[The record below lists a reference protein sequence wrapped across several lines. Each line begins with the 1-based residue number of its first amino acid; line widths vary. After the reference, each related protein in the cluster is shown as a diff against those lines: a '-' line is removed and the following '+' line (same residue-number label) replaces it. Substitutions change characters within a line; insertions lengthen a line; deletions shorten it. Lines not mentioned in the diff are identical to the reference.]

1 MDRHSLSLL
10 ATFEVAARHQSFARA
25 AEELSV
31 TPAAVSQQIRL
42 LEARLGVPL
51 FVRGQRSLR
60 LTAVGRDYALQVR
73 GGLDAIRSATRILSA
88 PRAEGVLRVATF
100 HSFGIFW
107 LIPRL
112 PEFRALY
119 PDVDVRLV
127 LGNPRID
134 LREGDADIAIRFGT
148 DDDGGCESV
157 DLIRDTAIAVVS
169 PDLLAGRSLPREPTA
184 LVGFPLLHDEGV
196 AAGEP
201 NLLWQHW
208 GTAPSCSAGDIYLPD
223 GLTVVHA
230 CLLGQG
236 AAIVRASLVDPLMRA
251 GRLVRLIGRQKTLKL
266 PYRLVTV
273 PGDARVRVRVFSDWL
288 AASIGSGGSP

>member
-1 MDRHSLSLL
+1 MDRHSLPLL

-25 AEELSV
+25 AEELNI

-42 LEARLGVPL
+42 LEMRLGISL

-60 LTAVGRDYALQVR
+60 LTAEGRDYALQVR
-73 GGLDAIRSATRILSA
+73 GALAAIRAATRTLSA
-88 PRAEGVLRVATF
+88 PRAEGILRVATF
-100 HSFGIFW
+100 HSFANFW

-127 LGNPRID
+127 LGIPRLD
-134 LREGDADIAIRFGT
+134 LREGEADVAIRLGMG
-148 DDDGGCESV
+148 DDAGCVSV
-157 DLIRDTAIAVVS
+157 DLIRDIAIAVVS
-169 PDLLAGRSLPREPTA
+169 PDLLAGRPLPREPKGLA
-184 LVGFPLLHDEGV
+184 EFPLLHDEAA

-208 GTAPSCSAGDIYLPD
+208 GMTPSHTAGDIYLPD
-223 GLTVVHA
+223 GLSVVNA

-251 GRLVRLIGRQKTLKL
+251 GRLVRVFRQQMALDL

-273 PGDARVRVRVFSDWL
+273 PGDERVRVQAFSHWL
-288 AASIGSGGSP
+288 TASIGGRTL